1 MENKLQTLINDIK
14 MNNELKNLYVGN
26 FLDEIKTMDIS
37 HMFNEEPVFNDLDK
51 VDVAYI
57 VAMTHKLLNDRKLLV
72 PSWIEKREYCLDKPY
87 FWIKTEG
94 KMKLYLLME
103 SPLEFKIRNLFVS
116 SNVLE
121 RA

>member
-37 HMFNEEPVFNDLDK
+37 HMFNDEPVFNDLDK

-72 PSWIEKREYCLDKPY
+72 PSWIEKKEYCLDKPY
-87 FWIKTEG
+87 FWIRTEG

>member
-1 MENKLQTLINDIK
+1 MESKLQTLINDIK

-37 HMFNEEPVFNDLDK
+37 HMFNEEPVFTDLDK

-72 PSWIEKREYCLDKPY
+72 PSWVEKKEYCLDKPY
-87 FWIKTEG
+87 FWIRTEG

-116 SNVLE
+116 GNVLE